1 MKAAAHIQLVPIGN
15 SDSMRE
21 IDRAI
26 DLIKST
32 PLEVEVGAF
41 GTAVEGD
48 LSTIEALVSDLLQMS
63 FGNEFLLN
71 VQYHVGETRLSNYE
85 KVSKHRMPK

>member
-1 MKAAAHIQLVPIGN
+1 MKAAAHIQLIPIGN
-15 SDSMRE
+15 SALMNE

-32 PLEVEVGAF
+32 ALEVEVGAF
-41 GTAVEGD
+41 GTSVEGD
-48 LSTIEALVSDLLQMS
+48 LSTIEALISQLLRMS

-71 VQYHVGETRLSNYE
+71 VQYHAGETRLSNYD
-85 KVSKHRMPK
+85 KVSKHRIPK